1 VGTVRKSIAS
11 ISFGIALA
19 GFAGLCL
26 FAWKSRQDQEAS
38 TKLIPIQQLAKAETL
53 PTNKKREYFGNF
65 IEENSSSSDEK
76 IQDAVTSAR
85 MRLAY
90 MDAPEKPEA
99 ARELFLEAEQKHSGS
114 DAMDPNF
121 GAMPDQARYQA
132 INCLMIDGKTK
143 QAKSE
148 YFAFLK
154 ERPLSP
160 LVFGVH
166 KRLLKLRTEG
176 ESREEIDRLLQ
187 IAVDKQ
193 DEHGK
198 REMALCGPRCIE
210 KLAELHKGEQVQ
222 LSEIEKQAGTT
233 LDGTSMSGMVKALG
247 VAGFRAEG
255 MLVNHADFQTQKL
268 PFIWLDKGHYLLVH
282 ARKNNKFVVYDPFIR
297 NDREITIPEAN
308 AQFSATILKI
318 SSKR

>member
-1 VGTVRKSIAS
+1 MRTPLSSIALGV
-11 ISFGIALA
+11 GIV
-19 GFAGLCL
+19 GFSGLC
-26 FAWKSRQDQEAS
+26 FYAWKSRQDQEVSA
-38 TKLIPIQQLAKAETL
+38 KLIPVQQLAKAETL
-53 PTNKKREYFGNF
+53 PTDKKREYFGSF
-65 IEENSSSSDEK
+65 IEENSTSSDEK

-90 MDAPEKPEA
+90 MDAPEKPGV
-99 ARELFLEAEQKHSGS
+99 ARKLFLEAEQKHSGS

-210 KLAELHKGEQVQ
+210 KLAELQKGEQVQ
-222 LSEIEKQAGTT
+222 LSEIEKQAGTS
-233 LDGTSMSGMVKALG
+233 LEGTTMNGMVKALAF
-247 VAGFRAEG
+247 VGFQSEG

-297 NDREITIPEAN
+297 NDREIKIPEAN

>member
-1 VGTVRKSIAS
+1 MRTSLSSIALGV
-11 ISFGIALA
+11 GIV
-19 GFAGLCL
+19 GFSGLCVY
-26 FAWKSRQDQEAS
+26 AWKSRQDQEAS
-38 TKLIPIQQLAKAETL
+38 AKLIPVQQLAQAETL
-53 PTNKKREYFGNF
+53 PADHKREFFGSF
-65 IEENSSSSDEK
+65 IEKNSQSADEK

-90 MDAPEKPEA
+90 MDAKEKPSK

-114 DAMDPNF
+114 DAMDPSF

-132 INCLMIDGKTK
+132 INCLMIDGKTE
-143 QAKSE
+143 QARKE
-148 YFAFLK
+148 YLAFLK

-166 KRLLKLRTEG
+166 KRLLKLRAEG
-176 ESREEIDRLLQ
+176 ESRDEIDRLLQ

-210 KLAELHKGEQVQ
+210 KLVELSGGEQIQ

-233 LDGTSMSGMVKALG
+233 LDGTSMSGMVKALAF
-247 VAGFRAEG
+247 AGFQSEG

-268 PFIWLDKGHYLLVH
+268 PFIWLDKGHYLLIH
-282 ARKNNKFVVYDPFIR
+282 SRKNNKFVAYDPFIR
-297 NDREITIPEAN
+297 NDREIKIPEAN

-318 SSKR
+318 SNKR